1 MKASLI
7 RMSSSDQGTFGKLS
21 LSADDGSFL
30 GEWVTVELPWR
41 DNAPQRSCVPVG
53 DYMAKWLWSE
63 SHKQFL
69 YHLQDVPN
77 RSGVE
82 IHAANFGGNTA
93 LGWHSD
99 LLGCIA
105 LGKTVGPLQNPEG
118 RMQQA
123 VLASR
128 IAMQEFT
135 NATAGVDLQLTI
147 QDEAKNG

>member
-1 MKASLI
+1 MKVTLSRSA
-7 RMSSSDQGTFGKLS
+7 SSDQGTFGRLRLLS
-21 LSADDGSFL
+21 DDGMSL
-30 GEWVTVELPWR
+30 GEWDSLELPWLE
-41 DNAPQRSCVPVG
+41 NVSQRSCVPIG
-53 DYMAKWLWSE
+53 DYVAKWLWSE
-63 SHKQFL
+63 SHKQLL

-105 LGKTVGPLQNPEG
+105 LGKSVGTLQTPEG
-118 RMQQA
+118 RTQQA
-123 VLASR
+123 LLSSR